1 MYRVISE
8 SEGGNIGIK
17 IDRTLTQDEYDL
29 LIPYLDRLKQEIG
42 PLRLLFDMTECDG
55 LNSQALWED
64 LTDHFHQFHEMPRVA
79 VVGNRQWME
88 SGTKVFHPLLTTRV
102 EYFMPDQLDEAWKW
116 VKKTEGSKIPKQQKG
131 DLPRY
136 SPK

>member
-17 IDRTLTQDEYDL
+17 IDRTLTEDEYDL

-55 LNSQALWED
+55 LNSQALWEE
-64 LTDHFHQFHEMPRVA
+64 LTDHLHQFQEMPRIA
-79 VVGNRQWME
+79 VVGDRQWME
-88 SGTKVFHPLLTTRV
+88 SGTKVFHPLLTTQV
-102 EYFMPDQLDEAWKW
+102 EYFMPDQLDEAWRW
-116 VKKTEGSKIPKQQKG
+116 VKKNKG
-131 DLPRY
+131 
-136 SPK
+136 

>member
-1 MYRVISE
+1 
-8 SEGGNIGIK
+8 
-17 IDRTLTQDEYDL
+17 
-29 LIPYLDRLKQEIG
+29 
-42 PLRLLFDMTECDG
+42 
-55 LNSQALWED
+55 
-64 LTDHFHQFHEMPRVA
+64 
-79 VVGNRQWME
+79 ME

-116 VKKTEGSKIPKQQKG
+116 VKKTEESKILKQQKG